1 MKEGGPAQTGPFSF
15 VKNCIRTMAKRRLNR
30 RANSMIA
37 EGTGSMLN
45 PYFQQARM
53 IAQDCAG
60 DRA

>member
-1 MKEGGPAQTGPFSF
+1 
-15 VKNCIRTMAKRRLNR
+15 MAKRRLNR

-53 IAQDCAG
+53 IAQDSAG